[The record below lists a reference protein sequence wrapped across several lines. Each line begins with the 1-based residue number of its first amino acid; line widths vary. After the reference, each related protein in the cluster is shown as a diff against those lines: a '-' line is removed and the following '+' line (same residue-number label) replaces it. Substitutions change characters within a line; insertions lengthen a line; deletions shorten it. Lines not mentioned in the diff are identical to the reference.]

1 MIQSSIK
8 SQKSFCSS
16 VPSGTNLL
24 RQVSLPAASGL
35 VKLTTTYCTHCRS
48 TRKAW
53 YYGFFACNDPLLGF
67 FIRISLTGKYYKG
80 EHLLWIY
87 RQVKWSPQSPRP
99 PRQLVSPQSPTQHP
113 SPVNSPP
120 IQLVHFW
127 ARHAK
132 CTVSSWY

>member
-53 YYGFFACNDPLLGF
+53 YYGLFACNDPLLGF

-80 EHLLWIY
+80 EHLLWIAKSSGLPSHL
-87 RQVKWSPQSPRP
+87 VPLVNSSPLSRP
-99 PRQLVSPQSPTQHP
+99 PNTPPHP
-113 SPVNSPP
+113 SKLTPNSTGPFLGSTC
-120 IQLVHFW
+120 QVH
-127 ARHAK
+127 
-132 CTVSSWY
+132 CV